1 MEAPRPVA
9 MKRYS
14 GRTGWTWMGWL
25 AMLGYLGGPMVT
37 MSSLAALQQ
46 DVSVNPVNPVN
57 PVNGRGDSQTCRGCR
72 CCNGV
77 LDVGS
82 QAACGRLRSDLSSPA
97 ERKRL
102 GTRPSKIAP
111 ASPIVSHIHIRN
123 NSSPAPFAADDCH
136 AMMRAP

>member
-1 MEAPRPVA
+1 

-46 DVSVNPVNPVN
+46 DVSVNPVN